1 MVVRATAAHNP
12 RGVQDDAFSKGR
24 VKVIR
29 VVIGN
34 VPRIL
39 REIVESAVTL
49 HSDIELFRS
58 SDADLS
64 RAVAHYHADAA
75 IVAGPAPTMKRL
87 HRSVLVDNPELKMF
101 VVTNDGREA
110 YLLELHR
117 TAVREV
123 SPGGLIDAIRLAVAA
138 TAGDNA

>member
-1 MVVRATAAHNP
+1 MVLRAPAAHNP
-12 RGVQDDAFSKGR
+12 RGVQDDAISKGR

-34 VPRIL
+34 VPRIP
-39 REIVESAVTL
+39 REIIEGAVRL

-64 RAVAHYHADAA
+64 RAVAHYHTDAA
-75 IVAGPAPTMKRL
+75 IVAAPAPTMKRL
-87 HRSVLVDNPELKMF
+87 HRPVLVDNPELKMF

-110 YLLELHR
+110 YLLHR
-117 TAVREV
+117 TTVREV
-123 SPGGLIDAIRLAVAA
+123 SPSGLIDAIRLAVAT

>member
-1 MVVRATAAHNP
+1 M
-12 RGVQDDAFSKGR
+12 
-24 VKVIR
+24 KVIC

-39 REIVESAVTL
+39 REIIEGAVKL

-75 IVAGPAPTMKRL
+75 IVAAPAPTMTRL

-101 VVTNDGREA
+101 VVPNDGREA
-110 YLLELHR
+110 YLLELHH
-117 TAVREV
+117 TTVHEV
-123 SPGGLIDAIRLAVAA
+123 SPSGLIDAIRPAVATTVA
-138 TAGDNA
+138 DNA

>member
-1 MVVRATAAHNP
+1 MVVRRPAAHNP

-24 VKVIR
+24 VRVIR

-39 REIVESAVTL
+39 REIIEGAVRL

-64 RAVAHYHADAA
+64 QAVTQYRADAA
-75 IVAGPAPTMKRL
+75 IVAGTSPAMKRL

-101 VVTNDGREA
+101 VVTDDGREA

-123 SPGGLIDAIRLAVAA
+123 SPSGLIEAIRLAVVAH
-138 TAGDNA
+138 AGDNA

>member
-1 MVVRATAAHNP
+1 
-12 RGVQDDAFSKGR
+12 
-24 VKVIR
+24 
-29 VVIGN
+29 
-34 VPRIL
+34 
-39 REIVESAVTL
+39 
-49 HSDIELFRS
+49 
-58 SDADLS
+58 
-64 RAVAHYHADAA
+64 
-75 IVAGPAPTMKRL
+75 VAGPAPTMKRL

-117 TAVREV
+117 TSVREV

>member
-1 MVVRATAAHNP
+1 MVLRAPAAHNP
-12 RGVQDDAFSKGR
+12 RGVQDDAISKGR

-39 REIVESAVTL
+39 REIIEGAVRL

-64 RAVAHYHADAA
+64 RAVAHLT
-75 IVAGPAPTMKRL
+75 PTRQSWPRR
-87 HRSVLVDNPELKMF
+87 HR
-101 VVTNDGREA
+101 R
-110 YLLELHR
+110 
-117 TAVREV
+117 
-123 SPGGLIDAIRLAVAA
+123 
-138 TAGDNA
+138 